1 MIVIVV
7 VFASVHH
14 SQSFNADP
22 PLQPWA
28 ACHSN
33 GYVLFAHCSCTAGRT
48 IEVDNFSTQKSP
60 TQPFLTEFCAPFVNS
75 FDAAIVCPEMFS
87 RDSIR

>member
-1 MIVIVV
+1 MLT
-7 VFASVHH
+7 HH
-14 SQSFNADP
+14 FSHGLHATAWESLIIIERVNKRCTE
-22 PLQPWA
+22 PL
-28 ACHSN
+28 
-33 GYVLFAHCSCTAGRT
+33 RT